1 MLLGE
6 TGIAMDLFRDE
17 SGVAEAY
24 KNGDFTAQIL
34 ALDRTMRAL
43 EANLLSFTLWT
54 YAVGNSNKRGDL
66 WNDEDLSLFSR
77 DQKSAGIKTDLN
89 SGGRAL
95 GKL

>member
-1 MLLGE
+1 
-6 TGIAMDLFRDE
+6 MDLYRDAAGL
-17 SGVAEAY
+17 SASF
-24 KNGDFTAQIL
+24 KSGDFTPQIL

-54 YAVGNSNKRGDL
+54 YAAGNSNKRGDL

-77 DQKSAGIKTDLN
+77 DQQSAGPDQDLN

-95 GKL
+95 GRQH